1 MKNALKIFPPLPHL
15 NYSVVY
21 SKTREC
27 VDLLYFKQGADVG
40 IDMIITGSIVDFRID
55 QVGETCSSIND
66 NLLGLLAPIVT
77 EVPQLN
83 YDIKDASMTT
93 RET

>member
-1 MKNALKIFPPLPHL
+1 M
-15 NYSVVY
+15 
-21 SKTREC
+21 
-27 VDLLYFKQGADVG
+27 G
-40 IDMIITGSIVDFRID
+40 IDIIITQTIVDFRID

-66 NLLGLLAPIVT
+66 NLLGLLDPIVT

-93 RET
+93 RKT